1 MSSYSRYPKD
11 MDISY
16 FVQKD
21 TGEESED
28 II

>member
-1 MSSYSRYPKD
+1 MSSYSRYQKD
-11 MDISY
+11 MDIWY